1 MGSHYRIIERLKE
14 VKLIK
19 NLSKL
24 KIFKIMADVLDL
36 GNNEEFGDDNERQI
50 VMRNDDVAAMD
61 EEQELVDDKV
71 SKMKEKAKKR
81 KGRGF
86 DSRLGDRVGDKDY
99 ERIEVDGS
107 GEPGPQRSVE
117 GWILF
122 VTGIHEEAQEDDVHD
137 RFSDFGEIKNIHLNL
152 DRRTGFLK
160 GYALVEYETYKEA
173 LAAKDDLD
181 GGDLLG
187 QTISVDWAFVKGPR
201 KGHGRGPG
209 GAERVRVSRRQ

>member
-1 MGSHYRIIERLKE
+1 MGSGLPNGKKQSEKTSLNLK
-14 VKLIK
+14 K
-19 NLSKL
+19 
-24 KIFKIMADVLDL
+24 FKIMADVLDL

-61 EEQELVDDKV
+61 EDAEFEDDKI
-71 SKMKEKAKKR
+71 SKLKEKAKKR

-86 DSRLGDRVGDKDY
+86 DSRLGDRVSDGDY

-122 VTGIHEEAQEDDVHD
+122 ITGIHEEAQEDD
-137 RFSDFGEIKNIHLNL
+137 
-152 DRRTGFLK
+152 
-160 GYALVEYETYKEA
+160 
-173 LAAKDDLD
+173 AAKDDLD
-181 GGDLLG
+181 GGELLG

-209 GAERVRVSRRQ
+209 GVERVRVSRRQ

>member
-1 MGSHYRIIERLKE
+1 MGSHGRIIERLKE

-81 KGRGF
+81 KGRGS

-99 ERIEVDGS
+99 ERIEDDGS

-122 VTGIHEEAQEDDVHD
+122 ITGIHEEAQEDDVHD

-173 LAAKDDLD
+173 LAAKEDLD
-181 GGDLLG
+181 GNELLG

-201 KGHGRGPG
+201 KGRGG
-209 GAERVRVSRRQ
+209 VDRTRVSRRQ

>member
-1 MGSHYRIIERLKE
+1 MGIEKRTKHRILRQNF
-14 VKLIK
+14 VKLQKVLKKSIK
-19 NLSKL
+19 
-24 KIFKIMADVLDL
+24 MADVLDL
-36 GNNEEFGDDNERQI
+36 ENSEDFEDPTIGGDRQVVI
-50 VMRNDDVAAMD
+50 RGAEDSMEMED
-61 EEQELVDDKV
+61 DDKV
-71 SKMKEKAKKR
+71 SKLKEKAKKR

-86 DSRLGDRVGDKDY
+86 ETRLGDRVQDGDY
-99 ERIEVDGS
+99 ERIEADGTAA

-122 VTGIHEEAQEDDVHD
+122 ITGIHEEAQEDDVHD

-152 DRRTGFLK
+152 DRRTVFLK

-181 GGDLLG
+181 GQDLLG

-201 KGHGRGPG
+201 KGKSG
-209 GAERVRVSRRQ
+209 GGSERARVSRRQ

>member
-1 MGSHYRIIERLKE
+1 MGPPEVDSRTKRSKVKKTSSNLK
-14 VKLIK
+14 K
-19 NLSKL
+19 
-24 KIFKIMADVLDL
+24 FKIMADVLDL

-61 EEQELVDDKV
+61 EDAEFEDDKI
-71 SKMKEKAKKR
+71 SKLKEKAKKR

-86 DSRLGDRVGDKDY
+86 DSRLGDRVSDGDY

-122 VTGIHEEAQEDDVHD
+122 ITGIHEEAQEDDVHD

-173 LAAKDDLD
+173 LAAKEDLD
-181 GGDLLG
+181 GSELLG

-201 KGHGRGPG
+201 KGRSG
-209 GAERVRVSRRQ
+209 GGIDRARVSRRQ

>member
-1 MGSHYRIIERLKE
+1 MGAFWNFCENFLK
-14 VKLIK
+14 
-19 NLSKL
+19 ST
-24 KIFKIMADVLDL
+24 KIWQILDL
-36 GNNEEFGDDNERQI
+36 DNSEVFEDNDRQVIVRDDG
-50 VMRNDDVAAMD
+50 MD
-61 EEQELVDDKV
+61 EDLDEDKV
-71 SKMKEKAKKR
+71 SKLKEKAKKR

-86 DSRLGDRVGDKDY
+86 DSRLGDRVQDGDY
-99 ERIEVDGS
+99 ERIETDS
-107 GEPGPQRSVE
+107 GNEPGPQRSVE

-122 VTGIHEEAQEDDVHD
+122 ITGIHEEAQEDDIHD

-201 KGHGRGPG
+201 KSHRGSSAPG
-209 GAERVRVSRRQ
+209 SRLSRRH

>member
-1 MGSHYRIIERLKE
+1 MGSHYRIIERKE
-14 VKLIK
+14 VKFVK
-19 NLSKL
+19 NSSKL

-99 ERIEVDGS
+99 ERIEDDGS

-122 VTGIHEEAQEDDVHD
+122 ITGIHEEAQEDDVHD

-173 LAAKDDLD
+173 LAAKEDLD
-181 GGDLLG
+181 GNELLG

-201 KGHGRGPG
+201 KGRGG
-209 GAERVRVSRRQ
+209 VDRTRVSRRQ

>member
-1 MGSHYRIIERLKE
+1 MGSHYRIIERKE

-19 NLSKL
+19 NSSNLTK
-24 KIFKIMADVLDL
+24 FKIMADVLDL

-61 EEQELVDDKV
+61 EDAEFEDDKI
-71 SKMKEKAKKR
+71 SKLKEKAKKR

-86 DSRLGDRVGDKDY
+86 ESRLGDRVQDGDY

-122 VTGIHEEAQEDDVHD
+122 ITGIHEEAQEDDVHD

-173 LAAKDDLD
+173 LAAKEDLD
-181 GGDLLG
+181 GNELLG

-201 KGHGRGPG
+201 KGRGG
-209 GAERVRVSRRQ
+209 VDRTRVSRRQ